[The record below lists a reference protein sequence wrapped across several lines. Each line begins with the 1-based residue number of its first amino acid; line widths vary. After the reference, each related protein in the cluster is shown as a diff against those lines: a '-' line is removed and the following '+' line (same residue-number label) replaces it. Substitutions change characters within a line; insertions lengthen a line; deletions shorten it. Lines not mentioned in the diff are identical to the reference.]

1 MSWVCSN
8 GHVND
13 DDSRTSCSVLSCTG
27 YRPAA
32 PGTSAAAWFSWLVAL
47 FSGPIYPV
55 AGLLSWAAMAA
66 VSGGRMPGAL
76 ETGRGLAMM
85 LAGLLVFWKT
95 LPLEGRAGQNSAY
108 RKFRD
113 AFRVVA
119 LVAGIVWLGAHMEEY
134 GLPPSEVVGL
144 SLAAPFV
151 FFGLRRMD
159 RALDVGVSDRSW
171 SGPSW
176 LSAFVEYSN
185 WRSAIVLGFGGG
197 LLGFA
202 LGRGAHVLSG
212 LVLWILTT
220 LTIMAFSGGLAAL
233 AGHGRSVG
241 KVLLG
246 AIVGG
251 MIGNTFSVVGMLFGA
266 AVGGY
271 LVGRRGGI
279 GRKSRRSV
287 YD

>member
-1 MSWVCSN
+1 
-8 GHVND
+8 
-13 DDSRTSCSVLSCTG
+13 
-27 YRPAA
+27 
-32 PGTSAAAWFSWLVAL
+32 
-47 FSGPIYPV
+47 V
-55 AGLLSWAAMAA
+55 AGLLAWAAMAA

-76 ETGRGLAMM
+76 EIGRGLAM
-85 LAGLLVFWKT
+85 LVAGLVVFWKT
-95 LPLEGRAGQNSAY
+95 LPLERRAGRSSGY
-108 RKFRD
+108 RSLRD
-113 AFRVVA
+113 VVRVVA
-119 LVAGIVWLGAHMEEY
+119 LIAGIVWLGAHMDEY

-144 SLAAPFV
+144 ALVAPFV

-159 RALDVGVSDRSW
+159 LVLDAGVSERSW
-171 SGPSW
+171 SGPAW
-176 LSAFVEYSN
+176 LESFVERSN

-220 LTIMAFSGGLAAL
+220 LTIMAFSGGLGAL
-233 AGHGRSVG
+233 WDNRRVFG

-251 MIGNTFSVVGMLFGA
+251 MVGNMFSVVGMLIGA

-271 LVGRRGGI
+271 LAGRGGGI
-279 GRKSRRSV
+279 GRKNRRSV